1 MQAMD
6 ITYLGHSSFKLRGKN
21 ATVVTDSYDPAM
33 VGLKFPKHIEADIV
47 TVSHDHQDH
56 NAISQLEGAPYVVH
70 GPGEYEIKSVGIV
83 GVSVFHDDAKGE
95 VRGKNTMYR
104 IELDGVAIVHLG
116 DIGDTL
122 TSAQVDNLD
131 GVDVLFIPVG
141 GVYTID
147 ATKAVAII
155 HEVGPS
161 IVVPMHYGRPEL
173 NQKAFGELAPVAA
186 FLKEIGKEG
195 LTAVSKLALTKDK
208 IPEEMQVVVFE

>member
-1 MQAMD
+1 MD

-56 NAISQLEGAPYVVH
+56 NA
-70 GPGEYEIKSVGIV
+70 
-83 GVSVFHDDAKGE
+83 
-95 VRGKNTMYR
+95 GKNTMYR

-155 HEVGPS
+155 HEVEPS